1 MSWGVENQLREPI
14 FKLLSFFLPVD
25 LSVDKFR
32 VNEHMMKLF
41 LCCGKIHCLCFLD
54 VLQKE
59 VTSNC
64 CL

>member
-1 MSWGVENQLREPI
+1 MSWGVEDQLREPI
-14 FKLLSFFLPVD
+14 LLPFFLPVD
-25 LSVDKFR
+25 LSDKFK
-32 VNEHMMKLF
+32 VNVHMMKLF
-41 LCCGKIHCLCFLD
+41 LCCGRIHGMCFLD